1 MKSEKNNNE
10 KSNNKLLI
18 TISQEGKDDELFNIL
33 NGSSKLPFKLP
44 NHVVFPSGKKEFAR
58 RARMLMLAGMDFLKE
73 KYPDLGINN
82 TEIKPVVNTSKE
94 LKTKEIIEEKKEEL
108 VVF

>member
-1 MKSEKNNNE
+1 MKSEKNSNE
-10 KSNNKLLI
+10 KSNNKLLNKLLI

-73 KYPDLGINN
+73 KYPDLDINN
-82 TEIKPVVNTSKE
+82 TEIKPVAN
-94 LKTKEIIEEKKEEL
+94 KTKEVIEEKKEEL

>member
-1 MKSEKNNNE
+1 MKNE

-18 TISQEGKDDELFNIL
+18 TISQENEDDELFNIL
-33 NGSSKLPFKLP
+33 NGTNKLPFKLP

-73 KYPDLGINN
+73 KYPDLQNTNEAQIIN
-82 TEIKPVVNTSKE
+82 KR
-94 LKTKEIIEEKKEEL
+94 KEIVDKKEEIAT
-108 VVF
+108 F